1 MKQKKQRTVILAVT
15 MLLLLSFGAAVLAQ
29 TSTGFNL
36 EWHVIGGGGN
46 ESSSADY
53 RVQGTIGQ
61 SVTSPPTASS
71 AGFVVSSGYWPGGTP
86 GRNKVYLPSGLEE
99 LAPEH

>member
-1 MKQKKQRTVILAVT
+1 MKQKKQRVIILAVT
-15 MLLLLSFGAAVLAQ
+15 VLLMLAFGAAVLAQ

-46 ESSSADY
+46 ESSSAGY

-61 SVTSPPTASS
+61 SVTSPLTSGS
-71 AGFVVSSGYWPGGTP
+71 AGFVVSSGYWPGATPAGTT
-86 GRNKVYLPSGLEE
+86 VYLPAVLRN
-99 LAPEH
+99 

>member
-1 MKQKKQRTVILAVT
+1 MKQKKQRIVILAVT

-46 ESSSADY
+46 VSSSADY

-86 GRNKVYLPSGLEE
+86 AGTTVYLPAVLKN
-99 LAPEH
+99 

>member
-1 MKQKKQRTVILAVT
+1 MKQKKQRIIILAV
-15 MLLLLSFGAAVLAQ
+15 MLLLLAFGAAALAQ

-36 EWHVIGGGGN
+36 EWHVIGGGGA

-53 RVQGTIGQ
+53 RVHGTIGQ

-71 AGFVVSSGYWPGGTP
+71 AEFVVSSGYWPGGTP
-86 GRNKVYLPSGLEE
+86 PAGTTIYLPAILKN
-99 LAPEH
+99 